1 MNDLIIPSEEVP
13 EIVRAWLKERGTT
26 AVLAA
31 IEEMPD
37 GNLLVRDIPDID
49 PAFVM
54 RVRETFAKYRESLMN
69 LT

>member
-1 MNDLIIPSEEVP
+1 MNDLIIPSEEIP
-13 EIVRAWLKERGTT
+13 EIVRAWLQERGTN
-26 AVLAA
+26 AILAA
-31 IEEMPD
+31 IEQMPD

-49 PAFVM
+49 PALVM

>member
-1 MNDLIIPSEEVP
+1 MDDLIIPSEEVP
-13 EIVRAWLKERGTT
+13 EIVRTWLKERGTT

-37 GNLLVRDIPDID
+37 GNLLIRDIPDID